1 MPKMRTV
8 NISLG
13 ERSYD
18 IRIAAGLLDKS
29 REILPWVVGN
39 QVLIVT
45 NEIVAPLYLDKVK
58 SALQGKEISEV
69 DQLWVVCND
78 LIGSLL
84 SRKQNVGT
92 ETLFSTR
99 SEVPSF
105 HYSVGRARDHH
116 EPFVDQESGKF
127 NSSFIVRIV
136 FRRPR

>member
-69 DQLWVVCND
+69 DQLCEALERSFNR
-78 LIGSLL
+78 IKHLL
-84 SRKQNVGT
+84 T
-92 ETLFSTR
+92 
-99 SEVPSF
+99 
-105 HYSVGRARDHH
+105 
-116 EPFVDQESGKF
+116 
-127 NSSFIVRIV
+127 
-136 FRRPR
+136 